1 MTRYPSAWQR
11 RARKVSQSLYP
22 RALPSNARPLWANW
36 VFGISALTPSLL
48 ADGDSFYAAT
58 VSNGSGAQSLTPS
71 LLTDS
76 DTFYS
81 VTVAAGTVTLSPSL
95 LTDADAF
102 YAATVAAGT
111 VTLSPSLLTDAD
123 AFYAA
128 TVAAGTVT
136 LSPSLV
142 TDGDSFF
149 AATVSQGQL
158 TILPNLVA
166 NSSLFYSAQIG
177 IEQQL
182 LAPLVSNVSTL
193 PSPSVSD
200 GSAHVQYPLA
210 GSAKV
215 YQIVN
220 QTRPLVAQE
229 AYELAGT
236 APFRPLAGTQTSYPL
251 RSAA

>member
-81 VTVAAGTVTLSPSL
+81 V
-95 LTDADAF
+95 
-102 YAATVAAGT
+102 TVAAGT

>member
-11 RARKVSQSLYP
+11 SARKVSQSLYP

-81 VTVAAGTVTLSPSL
+81 V
-95 LTDADAF
+95 
-102 YAATVAAGT
+102 TVAAGT